1 MPAAF
6 VLTLDE
12 KTDVIANSRHHD
24 ISDDYVQSS
33 RRSAFD
39 RILHELEID
48 LREFGDQKY
57 FRSMNMCRDFIYS
70 KDEIKRNEETSL
82 KVELYASKLAFLK
95 DIRCNQLIGGVQKI
109 VNDSNINFSV
119 EYNMIPMCGKDYIE
133 TGQIPNCHM
142 EFHGYS
148 SVPDIDDM
156 DNDFAEH
163 RFGVFVEHI
172 ANVVISKVLISWKV
186 FPLVLRRLTGL
197 RKEEIDTI
205 SIKIVDLVMEHSG
218 NITSSII
225 SDKVEMMVSK
235 YRNELTLKNM
245 RENRFKS
252 FQLKLLE
259 NAILI
264 RCPLISSKIL
274 PLGNLGPEY
283 QRIIANFT
291 NPINSNCEQHVTIC
305 LEWAVSEIVCEF
317 RSQECKQALDEEI
330 AKDIPAFKFEMLST
344 LPAIHRYKNSTRL
357 GMWVNIHFNGPK
369 IIREEGLG
377 RVLEELGINLSN
389 LSPESNSIFVDY
401 VLSEDSSEIILE
413 KNGWP
418 VTQNCIFC
426 SHKILEL
433 EALRMKRH
441 ESAMSL
447 LKSLFMFKSFQEAAE
462 DDTLF
467 LIVTEWIQFE
477 NSPITELK
485 TALSRHQY
493 DIMLHHCVVEV
504 GKRLVDQK
512 SFNAMFFSDGDALN
526 FTKTNIFRLLCLS
539 VESFRKFVICS
550 SRDPAIHNLLENVM
564 ETVQKYIQQ
573 DISREAVLTVATQLD
588 WDD

>member
-12 KTDVIANSRHHD
+12 KKVGIANSRHFN
-24 ISDDYVQSS
+24 ISEDCVQRS

-39 RILHELEID
+39 GILHELEID

-70 KDEIKRNEETSL
+70 KDEIKRNEENSL

-95 DIRCNQLIGGVQKI
+95 DIRCNQLIEGVQKI

-119 EYNMIPMCGKDYIE
+119 EYHFIPMCGKKYIE
-133 TGQIPNCHM
+133 TGQIPNCHVQ
-142 EFHGYS
+142 FHGYS

-156 DNDFAEH
+156 NHDFAKH
-163 RFGVFVEHI
+163 PFGAFVEHI
-172 ANVVISKVLISWKV
+172 ANVIISRVLISWKV
-186 FPLVLRRLTGL
+186 FPLVERRLTGL

-225 SDKVEMMVSK
+225 SDKVAMMVSK
-235 YRNELTLKNM
+235 YRNELTLKQM
-245 RENRFKS
+245 REDRFKS

-369 IIREEGLG
+369 IIREEALG

-389 LSPESNSIFVDY
+389 LSPESNSNFVDY
-401 VLSEDSSEIILE
+401 VLTEDTSVFILE

-418 VTQNCIFC
+418 VTQNCILC
-426 SHKILEL
+426 GHKIVEF

-447 LKSLFMFKSFQEAAE
+447 LKSLFMFKSFQAAAE

-485 TALSRHQY
+485 KALSRHQY
-493 DIMLHHCVVEV
+493 DIMLHHSVIDI
-504 GKRLVDQK
+504 GKHLVDQK

-526 FTKTNIFRLLCLS
+526 FIKTNVFRLLCLS
-539 VESFRKFVICS
+539 VESFRKFIICS
-550 SRDPAIHNLLENVM
+550 SRDLEVHNVSDNVM
-564 ETVQKYIQQ
+564 ETVQKYIKQ